1 MFYIFRA
8 QTSAHM
14 FTYDLLF
21 GGAKY
26 LPTGRGYKLAPTSF
40 KDLYRRFGRS
50 HFYFGAVLLMYAV
63 ACVAAGHLGGAELFV
78 LWAQFLV
85 VVSLLFGPFWFTPF
99 AFRTTLVTVSWGCC
113 CCWSSGWLTLYSKT
127 CLHVLCGI
135 PLCGTSVREEC
146 SGQCPAMPPCVAACV
161 CRRGQSYILLS
172 ARVTVYAACGMLT
185 ELSLLPLFCPAGR
198 V

>member
-14 FTYDLLF
+14 FTYDLLV

-50 HFYFGAVLLMYAV
+50 HFYFGAVLLQYIV
-63 ACVAAGHLGGAELFV
+63 ACVTAGHFLDKGKGLSGVAV

-99 AFRTTLVTVSWGCC
+99 AFRTTLVTVSHN
-113 CCWSSGWLTLYSKT
+113 CCWGFCWSRLPHMFACTIACAHGCVRTVCIYCNLTCT
-127 CLHVLCGI
+127 
-135 PLCGTSVREEC
+135 
-146 SGQCPAMPPCVAACV
+146 
-161 CRRGQSYILLS
+161 
-172 ARVTVYAACGMLT
+172 
-185 ELSLLPLFCPAGR
+185 
-198 V
+198 

>member
-40 KDLYRRFGRS
+40 TDLYRRFGRS
-50 HFYFGAVLLMYAV
+50 HFYFGAVLLQYVV
-63 ACVAAGHLGGAELFV
+63 ACVAAGHLTGAGLLV

-99 AFRTTLVTVSWGCC
+99 AFRTTLVTVSCNSCC
-113 CCWSSGWLTLYSKT
+113 
-127 CLHVLCGI
+127 
-135 PLCGTSVREEC
+135 
-146 SGQCPAMPPCVAACV
+146 
-161 CRRGQSYILLS
+161 
-172 ARVTVYAACGMLT
+172 
-185 ELSLLPLFCPAGR
+185 
-198 V
+198 

>member
-8 QTSAHM
+8 QTSAYS

-26 LPTGRGYKLAPTSF
+26 LPTGRGYKLATTSF

-50 HFYFGAVLLMYAV
+50 HFYFGAVLLQYAV
-63 ACVAAGHLGGAELFV
+63 ACIAAGHLQGAQLLV

-99 AFRTTLVTVSWGCC
+99 AFRTTLVSVSASLCSCTSRCSAPRGSVCC
-113 CCWSSGWLTLYSKT
+113 
-127 CLHVLCGI
+127 
-135 PLCGTSVREEC
+135 
-146 SGQCPAMPPCVAACV
+146 
-161 CRRGQSYILLS
+161 
-172 ARVTVYAACGMLT
+172 
-185 ELSLLPLFCPAGR
+185 
-198 V
+198 